1 MGPVSGLVVLEKGRR
16 RRCAPLGTGGRP
28 AWTPWPA
35 DVLLGVG
42 STRTNSADERSSP
55 ELVRLYRTNYHDDR
69 SSPELVRLYRTN
81 YHDDG
86 SSPELVRVV
95 ARVTASSAWQ
105 RAAPIDDHGPLP
117 ATSRG
122 PANSA
127 SVSMPGRC
135 RL

>member
-42 STRTNSADERSSP
+42 STRTNSADE
-55 ELVRLYRTNYHDDR
+55 R